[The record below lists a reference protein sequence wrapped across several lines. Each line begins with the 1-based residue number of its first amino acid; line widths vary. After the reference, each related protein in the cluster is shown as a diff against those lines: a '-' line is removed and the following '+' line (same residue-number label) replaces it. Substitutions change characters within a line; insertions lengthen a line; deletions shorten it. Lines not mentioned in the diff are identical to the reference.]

1 MSESISNRRRQAQ
14 QDLGLVDV
22 KEQRKMERAMQKEE
36 ERRYKKELRQME
48 IEDTASYRAMF
59 VIAKYLDKWFLDPI
73 LGFVLPVVGDFI
85 TPAFSLPFIY
95 VAAFQVRSLSLTLA
109 VIFNVLRDMLIGMI
123 PFCIGDICDVFHRCY
138 VQNCK
143 LIVGFVEDDEDIIHE
158 VNRKAVW
165 TAILIALFCYLIY
178 VLVGWVVQLT
188 EWIGSLF

>member
-36 ERRYKKELRQME
+36 ERRYRKERRKME
-48 IEDTASYRAMF
+48 IEDSAAYRAMF
-59 VIAKYLDKWFLDPI
+59 VIAKYMDKWFLDPI
-73 LGFVLPVVGDFI
+73 LGFILPAFGDFI
-85 TPAFSLPFIY
+85 TSACSLPFIY
-95 VAAFQVRSLSLTLA
+95 VAAFQVRSLPLTLA

-123 PFCIGDICDVFHRCY
+123 PFWIGDICDAFNRCY
-138 VQNCK
+138 VQNSK

-178 VLVGWVVQLT
+178 LMVGLVVQIT